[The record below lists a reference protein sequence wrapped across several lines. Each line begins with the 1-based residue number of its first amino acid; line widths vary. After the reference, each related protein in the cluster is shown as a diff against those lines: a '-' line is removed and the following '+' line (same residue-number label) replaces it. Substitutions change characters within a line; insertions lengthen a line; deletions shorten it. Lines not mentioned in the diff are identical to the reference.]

1 VSGSML
7 RTKDWSKAVRRALT
21 PTEIVM
27 RLAAAPGWRLAG
39 DGPDT
44 AIEKTFTFAGYDETM
59 AFVNA
64 VAFVARTQDH
74 HPEMTV
80 GYAKCVVRWTTHSVR
95 GITDT
100 DFDCAARIDAL
111 LA

>member
-1 VSGSML
+1 MTASML
-7 RTKDWSKAVRRALT
+7 RTRDWSKAVRRVLT

-27 RLAAAPGWRLAG
+27 RLAAAQGWRLAG
-39 DGPDT
+39 DGPET
-44 AIEKTFTFAGYDETM
+44 AIEKTFTFANYDETM
-59 AFVNA
+59 SFVNA

-80 GYAKCVVRWTTHSVR
+80 SYNRCVVRWNTHTPR
-95 GITDT
+95 GMTDT